1 MSELTGWR
9 SAVRVSASLAVSHVQ
24 SCGFRGSTFFFCD
37 EETGDGVEYDHAH
50 IAMSYTALASLRTL
64 GDDLR

>member
-1 MSELTGWR
+1 M
-9 SAVRVSASLAVSHVQ
+9 Q

-37 EETGDGVEYDHAH
+37 EETGDGAEYDHAH
-50 IAMSYTALASLRTL
+50 IAMSYTALASLRAL